1 MLNRF
6 IELDPFRTM
15 DLMFDGLFP
24 ELSTPSRRVR
34 STRAP
39 QELREH
45 ENEYIF
51 ELAMPGLAQEDL
63 DVEVGENFVEVKAR
77 RSIDV
82 PEGFELRR
90 RERSGYEFQ
99 RRYQL
104 PDRVDVEAVEA
115 KLERG
120 ILNITLPKHASEKPR
135 KIAIRPAA

>member
-24 ELSTPSRRVR
+24 EQATPSRRVR
-34 STRAP
+34 STRAR
-39 QELREH
+39 QELREQDDA
-45 ENEYIF
+45 YAF
-51 ELAMPGLAQEDL
+51 ELAMPGLTHDEL
-63 DVEVGENFVEVKAR
+63 DIEVGETFLEVKAR
-77 RSIDV
+77 RSLDV

-115 KLERG
+115 KLDRG
-120 ILNITLPKHASEKPR
+120 ILNITLPKHPSEKPR
-135 KIAIRPAA
+135 KISIKPAA

>member
-15 DLMFDGLFP
+15 DLMLDGLFP
-24 ELSTPSRRVR
+24 EMSAPSRRVR
-34 STRAP
+34 THRAP
-39 QELREH
+39 ELREH
-45 ENEYIF
+45 EHEYTF
-51 ELAMPGLAQEDL
+51 ELAMPGLKEDEL
-63 DVEVGENFVEVKAR
+63 DLEVGENFLEVKAS
-77 RSIDV
+77 RSLEV

-120 ILNITLPKHASEKPR
+120 ILKITLPKHASEKPR
-135 KIAIRPAA
+135 KIAIKPAA